1 MTIYYSTNPTDWTQI
16 DGIYVNEINPPASVT
31 GVGSGVTGIVS
42 KLDWG
47 SQNSPVP
54 ISSVQDLNTAFG
66 YYSGLESQLTNL
78 TFSSL
83 YVVRASATGDV
94 ASTATLL
101 TGAILNA
108 KYKGSGGNFIQYSIQ
123 NPTSAV
129 ETKFKLLIR
138 MVWVTGLLTTTTN
151 VETYDEVDFTTP
163 AGITAFT
170 NTINSKSLYCTV
182 GSITAVTRPVN
193 IAYTNFAGG
202 TSGSPLTAD
211 YSTALNT
218 LNNSVFPDIVSSDVG
233 LIGTDPVNTALYN
246 YSIGNNNKIAIIT
259 INDNQTTALTEVTTY
274 TEPTG
279 RIVCVSGLVTK
290 VDNYGRSVV
299 MPVALMMAATLSS
312 TSPAIDPAYVSN
324 ASFFSGVTSLS
335 SAIPR
340 QRSDYISLN
349 AAGICAPEY
358 DPLYGFKFKNGVTTQ
373 LVNADLRLIY
383 TRRMTNYLE
392 RSISRYLVNFQNAP
406 NTLDNRLAAKGAI
419 ISFIKLQ
426 QQFGL
431 LPQGDNSYLVD
442 VITPNTPAVLAQNM
456 FIINYKQ
463 QLISSMRFIVL
474 SIQVGASV
482 TIQSQ

>member
-31 GVGSGVTGIVS
+31 GVGSGVVGLVS

-47 SQNSPVP
+47 IENSPVP

-94 ASTATLL
+94 ASSATLL
-101 TGAILNA
+101 TGAVLTA

-123 NPTSAV
+123 NPTSATV
-129 ETKFKLLIR
+129 TKFKLLIR
-138 MVWVTGLLTTTTN
+138 MVWVAGIYSTTSV
-151 VETYDEVDFTTP
+151 VETYDEVDFTSP
-163 AGITAFT
+163 AGITDFT
-170 NTINSKSLYCTV
+170 NAVNNNSKYVTV
-182 GSITAVTRPVN
+182 GAITAVTRPVN

-211 YSTALNT
+211 YTTALNT
-218 LNNSVFPDIVSSDVG
+218 LNNSVFPDIVASDIG

-246 YSIGNNNKIAIIT
+246 YAIGNNNKIAIIT
-259 INDNQTTALTEVTTY
+259 LNDNQTTALTEVIPY
-274 TEPTG
+274 TEATG
-279 RIVCVSGLVTK
+279 RIICVSGLVAK
-290 VDNYGRSVV
+290 VDNYGRNVV
-299 MPVALMMAATLSS
+299 MPTAVIMAATLSS

-324 ASFFSGVTSLS
+324 ASFFSGVISLS
-335 SAIPR
+335 STIPR

-358 DPLYGFKFKNGVTTQ
+358 DPLYAFKFKNGVTTQ

-392 RSISRYLVNFQNAP
+392 RSIARYLVNFQNAP

-431 LPQGDNSYLVD
+431 LPQGDNTYSVD
-442 VITPNTPAVLAQNM
+442 VVTPNTPAVLAQNM

-482 TIQSQ
+482 TIQS